1 MLVSVLIKK
10 KKRTLIKMLVVD
22 INIENISRNVSIK
35 KEKLIE

>member
-22 INIENISRNVSIK
+22 INIENISRNVSMK